1 MIIWFIPFV
10 AITWFLYYV
19 RSNNLNNPLVGLI
32 FFSYLFFATNYT
44 NYGLDLSFDIFRSLH
59 RFIGVVC
66 IGTLLLHLYKYKTNV
81 FNDDISKLL
90 LIFMLVLLMSIIGN
104 DVYFQNYFHYV
115 RNFVFISLIV
125 LFVYYKV
132 DTHDKL
138 DELFKL
144 ISLATLLLSFFVLFE
159 VLSNGVVPGGDRYN
173 WGANRSSLFY
183 SNPNYLAIALLPGFT
198 LLILSQNKYWQ
209 ILSILVLVSIFATG
223 SRAAELSVVF
233 VLLLFI
239 FKNMKQ
245 FNKVYLSIFIFAIIS
260 VTTLF
265 FDKIVTDPVST
276 LTGGRVLGEQVK
288 HKGSVR
294 LDMAKISFNA
304 FIESPINGIGYGQFR
319 TKYYQYIDGD
329 FIESHKLRSIRN
341 AIDDGL
347 VSFDESI
354 TDTALKSKGLRR
366 HLELMTHNDLLTII
380 AELGLLGLV
389 FLTFV
394 FYKLYI
400 ELKKILLYSRENY
413 FLSIGLICGSLIFS
427 MFHNNLT
434 SFVFWFILFIPFI
447 MNRNY
452 KKQLEE

>member
-10 AITWFLYYV
+10 AITWFVYFV

-32 FFSYLFFATNYT
+32 FISYLFFATNYT
-44 NYGLDLSFDIFRSLH
+44 NFGLDLSFDIFRSLH

-66 IGTLLLHLYKYKTNV
+66 IGTFLLHLYKYKTNV

-104 DVYFQNYFHYV
+104 DAYFQNYFHYV

-159 VLSNGVVPGGDRYN
+159 VLSNGVVPGGDRYH
-173 WGANRSSLFY
+173 WGLNRSFLFY

-265 FDKIVTDPVST
+265 FDKIVTNTSNNNT
-276 LTGGRVLGEQVK
+276 RV
-288 HKGSVR
+288 
-294 LDMAKISFNA
+294 MFAKIVLNMFQDH
-304 FIESPINGIGYGQFR
+304 PINGIGYGQFR
-319 TKYYQYIDGD
+319 KKFHHYIDEDMFLMGSREISD
-329 FIESHKLRSIRN
+329 AFFANNPNSPLIENSIYKN
-341 AIDDGL
+341 M
-347 VSFDESI
+347 SQSNKE
-354 TDTALKSKGLRR
+354 
-366 HLELMTHNDLLTII
+366 HLINHTSRKEKMTHNDLLTVIG
-380 AELGLLGLV
+380 ELGLIGLA
-389 FLTFV
+389 FLFFL
-394 FYKLYI
+394 FYKLYL

-452 KKQLEE
+452 IKTK

>member
-10 AITWFLYYV
+10 AITWFVYFV

-32 FFSYLFFATNYT
+32 FISYLFFATNYT
-44 NYGLDLSFDIFRSLH
+44 NFGLDLSFDIFRSLH

-90 LIFMLVLLMSIIGN
+90 LIFLLVLLMSIIGN
-104 DVYFQNYFHYV
+104 DAYFQNYFHYV

-144 ISLATLLLSFFVLFE
+144 ISLATLLLSFFVVFE
-159 VLSNGVVPGGDRYN
+159 VLSYGVSGYN
-173 WGANRSSLFY
+173 WKDVVFGRSYLFY

-198 LLILSQNKYWQ
+198 LLLLLQNKYWQ
-209 ILSILVLVSIFATG
+209 ILSIIVLASIFFTG
-223 SRAAELSVVF
+223 SKAAELSVLF

-239 FKNMKQ
+239 FMKIKQ
-245 FNKVYLSIFIFAIIS
+245 FNKVYLSIFILAIIS

-265 FDKIVTDPVST
+265 FDKIVTNTSSNSS
-276 LTGGRVLGEQVK
+276 RIVL
-288 HKGSVR
+288 
-294 LDMAKISFNA
+294 AKIVLNIFQ
-304 FIESPINGIGYGQFR
+304 EHPINGIGYGQFR
-319 TKYYQYIDGD
+319 TKWHHYIDEDLLISNAEIAGSFLANNPNSPFENSIYKNMSKSD
-329 FIESHKLRSIRN
+329 KESLLGNKEI
-341 AIDDGL
+341 
-347 VSFDESI
+347 
-354 TDTALKSKGLRR
+354 
-366 HLELMTHNDLLTII
+366 MTHNDVLTIV
-380 AELGLLGLV
+380 AELGLLGIACTV
-389 FLTFV
+389 FL

-400 ELKKILLYSRENY
+400 ELQKLLLHNKQYF
-413 FLSIGLICGSLIFS
+413 FLSISLIGSSLIFS
-427 MFHNNLT
+427 LFHNNLT

-447 MNRNY
+447 INRNY
-452 KKQLEE
+452 IKTR